1 LAHCTPTR
9 SRCPISRRAAVA
21 VLIALAAAAWT
32 APAARADGD
41 PASDVLAVQSI
52 FLPKDAN
59 IPLTE
64 QAQLANLVQEAD
76 RRGFALRVAIIA
88 STTDLGSV
96 TALWRQPESYARFLG
111 QELALVDRGTL
122 LVVMPN
128 GYGTQVLA
136 GSAEAKPPDLTG
148 LAPPGASLGTASIA
162 AVRRLAAQA
171 GHPLTATATS
181 VATGSE
187 QMPVVAWLVFAVG
200 CVLIALAWMASVR
213 ARPLTRAPARRP
225 RPS

>member
-128 GYGTQVLA
+128 GYGTQALA
-136 GSAEAKPPDLTG
+136 
-148 LAPPGASLGTASIA
+148 
-162 AVRRLAAQA
+162 
-171 GHPLTATATS
+171 
-181 VATGSE
+181 GSE

-213 ARPLTRAPARRP
+213 ARPLVRAPGRRP